1 MSRPAS
7 TPAPTSRASGA
18 IRRSRWRF
26 RSVDQH
32 PVGYLFTLP
41 YIIFFV
47 AMIAYPLG
55 FAIYLSFHEWSI
67 VSDEK
72 PFVGLDNFRRL
83 IHDDLFWKALRN
95 TLKFLVVNV
104 PVTVVVSLILA
115 VALNRG
121 IRGRTFFRTAYFLP
135 YVTAGVVIALIW
147 KWMFATDGGII
158 NDALSAIG
166 LGRIGWLTSPF
177 WSMITIALMVAW
189 KQMGFYVVLYLGG
202 LQGIPRQLYEAAEV
216 DGANALQRFWT
227 ITVPQLR
234 PITLL
239 VVILSTIVGFQLFT
253 EPYIMTGGGPLNSS
267 LSVVLYIYQKAFS
280 SLEFGYAAAIGMV
293 LAVVIMVTA
302 LIQRFFLEGDDA

>member
-1 MSRPAS
+1 MKGTGMPLPRKTGGRIA
-7 TPAPTSRASGA
+7 RG
-18 IRRSRWRF
+18 RF
-26 RSVDQH
+26 RLRAVDQQ
-32 PVGYLFTLP
+32 PIGYLFILP
-41 YIIFFV
+41 YVIFFL

-55 FAIYLSFHEWSI
+55 FAVFLSFHSWNI
-67 VSDEK
+67 VASEK
-72 PFVGLDNFRRL
+72 PFVGLDNFDRL
-83 IHDDLFWKALRN
+83 VHDSLFWQALRN

-121 IRGRTFFRTAYFLP
+121 IRGRAFFRAAYFLP

-147 KWMFATDGGII
+147 KWMFSTDEGIV
-158 NDALSAIG
+158 NTGLSAIG
-166 LGRIGWLTSPF
+166 LGKIGWLTSPF
-177 WSMITIALMVAW
+177 WSMITIALMVTW

-202 LQGIPRQLYEAAEV
+202 LQGIPQQLYEAAEV
-216 DGANALQRFWT
+216 DGATALQRFWT

-267 LSVVLYIYQKAFS
+267 LSVVLYIYQQAFQ

-293 LAVVIMVTA
+293 LAAIIMITA
-302 LIQRFFLEGDDA
+302 LVQRRFLEDEEA

>member
-1 MSRPAS
+1 MGSGQRSAVSGPAVL
-7 TPAPTSRASGA
+7 T
-18 IRRSRWRF
+18 RRRRF
-26 RSVDQH
+26 RPRFAAQQ
-32 PVGYLFTLP
+32 PIGYLFTLP
-41 YIIFFV
+41 YVIFFG

-55 FAIYLSFHEWSI
+55 YAVYLSFHTWSI
-67 VSDEK
+67 VDPEK
-72 PFVGLDNFRRL
+72 PFVGLDNFDRL
-83 IHDDLFWKALRN
+83 AHDRLFWQALRN
-95 TLKFLVVNV
+95 TLKFLLVNV
-104 PVTVVVSLILA
+104 PVTVAVSLVLA

-121 IRGRTFFRTAYFLP
+121 IRGRAFFRAAYFLP

-147 KWMFATDGGII
+147 KWMFSTDGGVV
-158 NDALSAIG
+158 NNALDALG
-166 LGRIGWLTSPF
+166 LRQIGWLTDPF

-202 LQGIPRQLYEAAEV
+202 LQGIPQQLYEAAEV

-239 VVILSTIVGFQLFT
+239 VVLLSTIVGFQVFT

-267 LSVVLYIYQKAFS
+267 LSVVLYIYQKAFQ

-293 LAVVIMVTA
+293 LAVLIMVTA
-302 LIQRFFLEGDDA
+302 FVQRRLLESTAA

>member
-1 MSRPAS
+1 MSQHTSTTAS
-7 TPAPTSRASGA
+7 QASGRT
-18 IRRSRWRF
+18 RRSPWRF
-26 RSVDQH
+26 RSVGRQ
-32 PVGYLFTLP
+32 PVGYLLILP
-41 YIIFFV
+41 YVVFFLS
-47 AMIAYPLG
+47 MIAYPLG

-72 PFVGLDNFRRL
+72 PFVGLDNFERL
-83 IHDDLFWKALRN
+83 INDSLFWKALRN
-95 TLKFLVVNV
+95 TLKFLLVNV

-115 VALNRG
+115 VALNRP

-158 NDALSAIG
+158 NDALGTIG
-166 LGRIGWLTSPF
+166 FGRIGWLTSPF

-202 LQGIPRQLYEAAEV
+202 LQGIPQQLYEAAEV

-267 LSVVLYIYQKAFS
+267 LSVVLYIYQKAFG

-293 LAVVIMVTA
+293 LALVIMITA
-302 LIQRFFLEGDDA
+302 LIQRYFLESRDV